1 MALDISDIP
10 TLLVIAGIVFLFI
23 AIVRNISGTVA
34 TTIDRKSATILGISG
49 VILFALG
56 LITASTGTF
65 LPSDTI
71 DTIPPTST
79 PDIMEDISPLPTY
92 VIKNTSTSSGIIRL
106 EQRGGKIYVEIV
118 IYEEGKKKGPYFFSA
133 PPPPPTITE
142 TPEPTPTSIPT
153 ETPIHTLTPE
163 QQTE

>member
-10 TLLVIAGIVFLFI
+10 TLLVIAGIVFLFV

-49 VILFALG
+49 VILLALG
-56 LITASTGTF
+56 LITAYTGTF
-65 LPSDTI
+65 LPFDT
-71 DTIPPTST
+71 TPSTST
-79 PDIMEDISPLPTY
+79 PYIREDVSPSLTY
-92 VIKNTSTSSGIIRL
+92 LTKHTPAGSETIRV
-106 EQRGGKIYVEIV
+106 EQREEEIYIEI
-118 IYEEGKKKGPYFFSA
+118 IIFEEGKQIGPYPFSI
-133 PPPPPTITE
+133 PFPPPTITE

-163 QQTE
+163 QQRE